1 MSKNQKKTEGV
12 KHDQQKIRW
21 DLVPYDAVNEIAK
34 VLTFGAAK
42 YEARNWEK
50 GMDWSRAFGALQR
63 HLTRW
68 FHGQDKDKE
77 TKLTHLANAGCCLF
91 FLLSWELRQ
100 VGNDDRPKLD
110 PKLLEHMDSTEFM
123 DNVFHML
130 KRVSEASEDDQT
142 SLEDVDFESPKI
154 RPN

>member
-1 MSKNQKKTEGV
+1 MTKKSNKQEGV
-12 KHDQQKIRW
+12 KHDQHKIRW

-50 GMDWSRAFGALQR
+50 GMNWSRAFGALQR

-77 TKLTHLANAGCCLF
+77 TQLTHLANAGCCLF
-91 FLLSWELRQ
+91 FLIAWELRK
-100 VGNDDRPKLD
+100 VGTDDRPKLD
-110 PKLLEHMDSTEFM
+110 PKLLEHMDNTDFM
-123 DNVFHML
+123 NNIFDVL
-130 KRVSEASEDDQT
+130 KQAQAQEPESNHIED
-142 SLEDVDFESPKI
+142 EDHLNKI
-154 RPN
+154 M

>member
-1 MSKNQKKTEGV
+1 MGKKDKKTEGV
-12 KHDQQKIRW
+12 KHDQHKIRW

-77 TKLTHLANAGCCLF
+77 TQLTHLSNAGCCLF
-91 FLLSWELRQ
+91 FLLAWELRQ

-110 PKLLEHMDSTEFM
+110 PKLLEHMDNTDFM
-123 DNVFHML
+123 ENIFEML
-130 KRVSEASEDDQT
+130 KLAQKPESDCVDDEDQVMT
-142 SLEDVDFESPKI
+142 
-154 RPN
+154 N

>member
-1 MSKNQKKTEGV
+1 MTLKNKKNEGV
-12 KHDQQKIRW
+12 KHDQHKIRW
-21 DLVPYDAVNEIAK
+21 DLVPFDAVNEIAK

-77 TKLTHLANAGCCLF
+77 TRLTHLANAGCCLF

-100 VGNDDRPKLD
+100 VGKDDRPKLD
-110 PKLLEHMDSTEFM
+110 ANVLEHMDNTEFM
-123 DNVFHML
+123 QNVFEL
-130 KRVSEASEDDQT
+130 IKQAQIEQEKEKLEQED
-142 SLEDVDFESPKI
+142 FGGPNI

>member
-1 MSKNQKKTEGV
+1 MTNKTKKAEGI
-12 KHDQQKIRW
+12 KHDQHKIRW

-34 VLTFGAAK
+34 VLTFGASK

-77 TKLTHLANAGCCLF
+77 TRLTHLSNAGCCLF

-100 VGNDDRPKLD
+100 VGKDDRPKLD
-110 PKLLEHMDSTEFM
+110 PRVLDHMDNTDFMANVFELIKQSQEKSDSTETEQTPEE
-123 DNVFHML
+123 L
-130 KRVSEASEDDQT
+130 KAH
-142 SLEDVDFESPKI
+142 
-154 RPN
+154 

>member
-1 MSKNQKKTEGV
+1 MTKKSTKQEGI

-68 FHGQDKDKE
+68 YHGQDKDKE

-91 FLLSWELRQ
+91 FLLAWELRQ

-110 PKLLEHMDSTEFM
+110 PALLEHMDNTEFM
-123 DNVFHML
+123 ENVFQML
-130 KRVSEASEDDQT
+130 KKYSETDEDD
-142 SLEDVDFESPKI
+142 VDLSDI
-154 RPN
+154 RTN

>member
-1 MSKNQKKTEGV
+1 MGKADKKTEGV

-34 VLTFGAAK
+34 VLTFGAEK

-50 GMDWSRAFGALQR
+50 GMNWSRAFGALQR

-77 TKLTHLANAGCCLF
+77 TRLTHLANAGCCLF
-91 FLLSWELRQ
+91 FLLAWELRK
-100 VGNDDRPKLD
+100 VGTDDRPKLD
-110 PKLLEHMDSTEFM
+110 PKILEHMDNTDFM
-123 DNVFHML
+123 AGVFEL
-130 KRVSEASEDDQT
+130 IQQAQLESQKSESKRVDEEIEAH
-142 SLEDVDFESPKI
+142 
-154 RPN
+154 

>member
-1 MSKNQKKTEGV
+1 MTKKSTKQEGV

-21 DLVPYDAVNEIAK
+21 DLIPYDAVNEIAK

-91 FLLSWELRQ
+91 FLLAWELRQ

-110 PKLLEHMDSTEFM
+110 PKLLEHMDKTDFM
-123 DNVFHML
+123 ENIFHVLQQVHTQDEQDAEEENVKNL
-130 KRVSEASEDDQT
+130 
-142 SLEDVDFESPKI
+142 
-154 RPN
+154 PN

>member
-1 MSKNQKKTEGV
+1 MTNKKIEGI
-12 KHDQQKIRW
+12 KHDQKKIRW

-34 VLTFGAAK
+34 ILTFGAEK
-42 YEARNWEK
+42 YSARNWEN

-77 TKLTHLANAGCCLF
+77 TGLTHLANAGCCLF
-91 FLLSWELRQ
+91 FLIAWELRQ

-110 PKLLEHMDSTEFM
+110 PAILEHMDNTEFM
-123 DNVFHML
+123 ENIFKLL
-130 KRVSEASEDDQT
+130 KATQDDKMPTQNDSDGT
-142 SLEDVDFESPKI
+142 VTH
-154 RPN
+154 N